1 MEVVMRNTII
11 MAGATIA
18 LFAASAVQATEATG
32 TVKSVDS
39 ATREVVMENGHKFEA
54 AKGVDLSKLKAGE
67 KVTVTFEEKGGKN
80 EASAIHMA
88 K

>member
-1 MEVVMRNTII
+1 MRNTII
-11 MAGATIA
+11 IAGATVA
-18 LFAASAVQATEATG
+18 FFVAPAVQATEASG
-32 TVKSVDS
+32 TVKSVDN
-39 ATREVVMENGHKFEA
+39 ATREVTLEDGHKYEA

-67 KVTVTFEEKGGKN
+67 KVTLTFEEKGGKN